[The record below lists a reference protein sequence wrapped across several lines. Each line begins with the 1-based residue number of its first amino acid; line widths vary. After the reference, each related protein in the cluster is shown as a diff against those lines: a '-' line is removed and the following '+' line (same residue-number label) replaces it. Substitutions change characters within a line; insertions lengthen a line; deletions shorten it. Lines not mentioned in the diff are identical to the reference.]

1 MRKFFQLINKNY
13 FVSQLSDF
21 FLGKKSTVKTKETPL
36 ITISREMGSGGRP
49 IAQLVTK
56 ELGKPWRLYHKDLID
71 KIAKEARLEK
81 QLIKEIDENKRS
93 LIEELVLDFFGRKY
107 ASLTAYYRNL
117 VRVLTEIGQRGYA
130 VIIGRGANFLFP
142 KALKVRVICEMK
154 QRISWEMR
162 YEKISKLEA
171 IRRINRS
178 DRKRRDFV
186 QTLFH
191 HDIKKAH
198 HYDLV
203 IRTGPDLDIKTAANL
218 IVLTAKKRFKL

>member
-1 MRKFFQLINKNY
+1 MRKIFQLINKNY

-56 ELGKPWRLYHKDLID
+56 ELGKPWRLYHEDLVD

-93 LIEELVLDFFGRKY
+93 LIEELVLDFFGRKH

-142 KALKVRVICEMK
+142 MALKVRVICEMK
-154 QRISWEMR
+154 QRISWEMK

-218 IVLTAKKRFKL
+218 IVLAAKKRFKL